1 MKEISQPVLVNCGF
15 HKACEVHYN
24 AVDAADFLLFYI
36 FPSLF
41 KISSAFKSTKAL
53 ILSRVLTLSI
63 FFLVTF
69 TMALMNISEKQYNER
84 KVRLRS

>member
-1 MKEISQPVLVNCGF
+1 MTEISQPVLVNCGF

-24 AVDAADFLLFYI
+24 AVDAAYFPLFYI

-41 KISSAFKSTKAL
+41 KISSAFKSIKAL
-53 ILSRVLTLSI
+53 ILSRVLTLN

-69 TMALMNISEKQYNER
+69 TMALMNISEKQYNGR
-84 KVRLRS
+84 KVCFRS

>member
-24 AVDAADFLLFYI
+24 AVDAADFPLFYI

-41 KISSAFKSTKAL
+41 KISSAFKSIKAL
-53 ILSRVLTLSI
+53 ILSRVLTLI
-63 FFLVTF
+63 FFF
-69 TMALMNISEKQYNER
+69 FF
-84 KVRLRS
+84 

>member
-1 MKEISQPVLVNCGF
+1 MMEISQPVFVNCGF

-24 AVDAADFLLFYI
+24 AVDAAYFLLFYI

-41 KISSAFKSTKAL
+41 KINSAFKSIKAL
-53 ILSRVLTLSI
+53 ILSRVLTLI

-69 TMALMNISEKQYNER
+69 TMALMNISEKQYNGR
-84 KVRLRS
+84 KVHLRS